1 MSLGKKN
8 ISKNI
13 SFSLDIT
20 EAESKLVLNAFIEN
34 IKKNVL
40 DSSIKIASFGTF
52 SIKKTPQ
59 RIGRNPKTK
68 KEHIISSRRKLTFKS
83 SNKLKKIIN

>member
-13 SFSLDIT
+13 SFALNIT
-20 EAESKLVLNAFIEN
+20 EVESKLVLNSFIEN

-68 KEHIISSRRKLTFKS
+68 KEHIICSRRKLTFS
-83 SNKLKKIIN
+83 PSNKLKKIIN

>member
-13 SFSLDIT
+13 SLALDIT
-20 EAESKLVLNAFIEN
+20 EAESKLVLNAFVEN
-34 IKKNVL
+34 IKKNAP
-40 DSSIKIASFGTF
+40 DSSIKIPAFGTF

-68 KEHIISSRRKLTFKS
+68 KEHIISSRTKLTFS
-83 SNKLKKIIN
+83 PSNKLKKIIN

>member
-13 SFSLDIT
+13 SFALNIT
-20 EAESKLVLNAFIEN
+20 EVESKLVLNSFIEN

-68 KEHIISSRRKLTFKS
+68 KEHIITSRRKLTFS
-83 SNKLKKIIN
+83 PSNKLKKIIN